1 MQAAADR
8 GTPLMEWTQPAFWLA
23 AWQIILINVVLS
35 GDNAV
40 VIALACR
47 TLPPRQR
54 LWGMVF
60 GAGAAVVLRIIF
72 TLVVTTV
79 MGLPYLKLIGGL
91 LLLWIAVKLVMPSAS
106 HGEDSVKAGDNLLKA
121 IQIVAIAD
129 IVMSLDNVIAIAAA
143 AKGSWALII
152 FGLVVSV
159 PMIVAG
165 SAVLM
170 SWMESF
176 PILVW
181 GGAALLGRV
190 AGEIMSEDPVV
201 IAWLGETAAHHAH
214 AWALHIGAI
223 FVVAVGLFFVLRQ
236 RSLAGDE
243 RMAMPGLL
251 LWIAGEVLIKL
262 SFPPEY
268 TYTRL
273 AGYAVL
279 ALALGFAYRYLR
291 RRRSAKPGLLAEAP
305 ETAAKVRETVEK
317 ITPTG

>member
-1 MQAAADR
+1 
-8 GTPLMEWTQPAFWLA
+8 MEWTQPAFWLA

-54 LWGMVF
+54 FWGMAF
-60 GAGAAVVLRIIF
+60 GAGAAVLLRIIF
-72 TLVVTTV
+72 TLIITTV

-91 LLLWIAVKLVMPSAS
+91 LLLWIAVKLVMPSES
-106 HGEDSVKAGDNLLKA
+106 HGEDSVKAGDNLWKA
-121 IQIVAIAD
+121 VQIVAIAD
-129 IVMSLDNVIAIAAA
+129 VVMSLDNVIAIAAA

-165 SAVLM
+165 SALLM
-170 SWMESF
+170 SWMERF

-190 AGEIMSEDPVV
+190 AGEIMIEDPAV
-201 IAWLGETAAHHAH
+201 IGWLGQATAHGLHE
-214 AWALHIGAI
+214 WALHVGAI

-236 RSLAGDE
+236 RSLVGDE
-243 RMAMPGLL
+243 RLAMPGLL
-251 LWIAGEVLIKL
+251 LWIAGEVIIKL
-262 SFPPEY
+262 ALPPDY

-273 AGYAVL
+273 AAYAVL
-279 ALALGFAYRYLR
+279 ALALGLAYRYVR
-291 RRRSAKPGLLAEAP
+291 QRRSAKPGLLAEAP
-305 ETAAKVRETVEK
+305 ETASKVRETVEK
-317 ITPTG
+317 ITPAG

>member
-1 MQAAADR
+1 MDLTTSQFLIAVV
-8 GTPLMEWTQPAFWLA
+8 
-23 AWQIILINVVLS
+23 QIIWIDILLS

-60 GAGAAVVLRIIF
+60 GAGAAVLLRIIF
-72 TLVVTTV
+72 TLIVTTV

-91 LLLWIAVKLVMPSAS
+91 LLLWIAIKLVMPSES
-106 HGEDSVKAGDNLLKA
+106 HGEDSVKAGDNLFRA

-129 IVMSLDNVIAIAAA
+129 VVMSLDNVIAIAAA

-165 SAVLM
+165 SAILM
-170 SWMESF
+170 SWMERF

-201 IAWLGETAAHHAH
+201 VAWLGESAAHLAH

-223 FVVAVGLFFVLRQ
+223 FVVAVGMFFVLRQ
-236 RSLAGDE
+236 RPLVGDE

-251 LWIAGEVLIKL
+251 LWIAGEVIIKL
-262 SFPPEY
+262 SLPPDY
-268 TYTRL
+268 TYSRL
-273 AGYAVL
+273 VGYTIL
-279 ALALGFAYRYLR
+279 ALALGLAYRALR
-291 RRRSAKPGLLAEAP
+291 QRRTAKPGLLEEAP
-305 ETAAKVRETVEK
+305 ETAAKVRDTVEK
-317 ITPTG
+317 ITPVG